1 MASFLAVVQIIL
13 AVLLVGTILLQQRGT
28 ALGGTFAG
36 EGTVYS
42 SRRGVEKYLFY
53 LTIVLA
59 VLFVGLAILGLILA

>member
-1 MASFLAVVQIIL
+1 MAVILSVVQLIL
-13 AVLLVGTILLQQRGT
+13 AVLLTGAVLLQQRGT

-53 LTIVLA
+53 TTIFLA
-59 VLFVGLAILGLILA
+59 VAFILVAILGIILA

>member
-1 MASFLAVVQIIL
+1 MAAIFSAIQLIL
-13 AVLLVGTILLQQRGT
+13 AVLLTGAVLLQQRGT

-53 LTIVLA
+53 ITIVLA
-59 VLFVGLAILGLILA
+59 FGFIVVAILGIILA

>member
-1 MASFLAVVQIIL
+1 MAMILSVIQLIL
-13 AVLLVGTILLQQRGT
+13 AVLLTGAVLLQQRGT

-53 LTIVLA
+53 TTIFLA
-59 VLFVGLAILGLILA
+59 VAFILVAILGIILA

>member
-1 MASFLAVVQIIL
+1 MAATLSVVQLIL
-13 AVLLVGTILLQQRGT
+13 AGLLTGAVLLQQRGT

-53 LTIVLA
+53 TTIFLA
-59 VLFVGLAILGLILA
+59 VGFIVVAILGLILA

>member
-1 MASFLAVVQIIL
+1 MAAILSVIQLIL
-13 AVLLVGTILLQQRGT
+13 AGLLTGAVLLQQRGT

-53 LTIVLA
+53 ATIFLA
-59 VLFVGLAILGLILA
+59 VAFIAVAILGIILA

>member
-1 MASFLAVVQIIL
+1 MAAILSVIQLIL
-13 AVLLVGTILLQQRGT
+13 AGLLTGAVLLQQRGT

-53 LTIVLA
+53 ATIFLA
-59 VLFVGLAILGLILA
+59 VAFIAVAIAGIILA